1 MTEITREIFWNVGS
15 GVRIPIYLLG
25 FIAIVILIY
34 GLVKHIRLWR
44 IGKSENRVDKPF
56 QRILS
61 VLLFGFGHK
70 RILKEPYPGFMH
82 LFLFWGFLIL
92 FIGTIL
98 IFFQE
103 DFTKLFFNKN
113 FIFGNFYLTFSF
125 FLDLFGLLAIIGV
138 LLALLRRYV
147 LKPRTEMVQGKPK
160 RLDNKFEDG
169 LVLVLFFLILVTG
182 FTNEGLRIASTKPE
196 FERWSFLGW
205 QASRLFLAWGGSQ
218 SSFENLHLVSWW
230 IHAILA
236 FAFIG
241 YISYSKLLHFI
252 SSPLNQFFRSF
263 SPKGEVKPILDIEN
277 AETFGVAKLP
287 EFTWKQL
294 LDTDACTRCGR
305 CQDNCPAYLSEKPL
319 SPKKVIQDLK
329 NHLVLHGRISS
340 SKETSEDQNQPIAGN
355 VVTED
360 ELWACTTCGACQEVC
375 PVFVEVVDKVVDLR
389 RYLVL
394 MESKFAPEVKLFFKN
409 METNY
414 NPWTIGFATRG
425 DWAKDLK
432 IKILA
437 EDSNVEFLLWIGC
450 SGSFDGRNKKV
461 SRSLVNLLEKAGVNF
476 GILGTEEMCC
486 GETARRM
493 GNEYLAQILM
503 QQQIELFNKYGV
515 KKIITYCPHCF
526 NTFKNE
532 YPQFGGNYEVLHHS
546 EFILTLIEKKKLEL
560 NTSVEMSVVYHDSC
574 YLGRYNNIYDA
585 PRELLKSIRDTELLE
600 MKRRKDRSFCC
611 GAGGGRMWMEETL
624 GKRINQ
630 MRVDQAVQTNA
641 SVLATACPYCLSM
654 LTDGIKEKGV
664 EQLIAAFDVAE
675 LVEKAL

>member
-1 MTEITREIFWNVGS
+1 MEIAREIFWNVGS
-15 GVRIPIYLLG
+15 GVRIPIYGLG
-25 FIAIVILIY
+25 LIVVVILIY
-34 GLVKHIRLWR
+34 GLVKRIRLWR
-44 IGKSENRVDKPF
+44 IGKPENRVDNPLK
-56 QRILS
+56 RIGS
-61 VLLFGFGHK
+61 VFLFGFGHK
-70 RILKEPYPGFMH
+70 RILKEPYPGIMH
-82 LFLFWGFLIL
+82 LFMFWGLVIL

-103 DFTKLFFNKN
+103 DFTKLFFGKD
-113 FIFGNFYLTFSF
+113 FILGNFYLTFSF
-125 FLDLFGLLAIIGV
+125 ILDFFGLLAIIGV
-138 LLALLRRYV
+138 LLALFRRYV
-147 LKPRTEMVQGKPK
+147 LKPK

-169 LVLVLFFLILVTG
+169 LVLILLFLILITG
-182 FTNEGLRIASTKPE
+182 FTNEGLRIASTSPE
-196 FERWSFLGW
+196 FEKWSFVGW
-205 QASRLFLAWGGSQ
+205 QFSRFFLALGS
-218 SSFENLHLVSWW
+218 SESPFESFHLVSWW
-230 IHAILA
+230 IHVVLA
-236 FAFIG
+236 FGFIG

-263 SPKGEVKPILDIEN
+263 APKGEIKPILDIEN
-277 AETFGVAKLP
+277 AETFGVAKLS

-294 LDTDACTRCGR
+294 FDTDACTRCGR

-329 NHLVLHGRISS
+329 NHLVLQGKISS
-340 SKETSEDQNQPIAGN
+340 QKENPKDQSQPIAGN
-355 VVTED
+355 VIAED

-409 METNY
+409 IETNY

-432 IKILA
+432 VKILA

-450 SGSFDGRNKKV
+450 AGSFDERNKKV

-476 GILGTEEMCC
+476 GILGAEEMCC

-503 QQQIELFNKYGV
+503 QQQIELFNKYGI

-532 YPQFGGNYEVLHHS
+532 YPQFKGNYEVFHHT
-546 EFILTLIEKKKLEL
+546 EFLWDLIEKKKLEL
-560 NTSVEMSVVYHDSC
+560 STSVEMSVVYHDSC

-585 PRELLKSIRDTELLE
+585 PRKLLKAIEDTQLFE
-600 MKRRKDRSFCC
+600 MKRRKDGSFCC

-641 SVLATACPYCLSM
+641 AVLATACPYCLTM
-654 LTDGIKEKGV
+654 LGDGIKEKGA

>member
-1 MTEITREIFWNVGS
+1 MEITREIFWNVGS
-15 GVRIPIYLLG
+15 GVRIPVYLLG
-25 FIAIVILIY
+25 LIVVIILVY

-44 IGKSENRVDKPF
+44 IGKPENRVDKPLK
-56 QRILS
+56 RILS
-61 VLLFGFGHK
+61 FLVFGLGHK
-70 RILKEPYPGFMH
+70 RILKEPYPGIMH

-92 FIGTIL
+92 LIGTAI

-103 DFTKLFFNKN
+103 DFTKLFFNKT
-113 FIFGNFYLTFSF
+113 FIFGNFYLIFSF
-125 FLDLFGLLAIIGV
+125 LLDLFGLLAIIGV
-138 LLALLRRYV
+138 LLALFRRYV
-147 LKPRTEMVQGKPK
+147 LKPK
-160 RLDNKFEDG
+160 RLDNRFEDG
-169 LVLVLFFLILVTG
+169 LVLGSLLLILITG
-182 FTNEGLRIASTKPE
+182 FTNEGLRIASSTPE
-196 FERWSFLGW
+196 FEKWSFLGW
-205 QASRLFLAWGGSQ
+205 QFSKLFLTLGSTE
-218 SSFENLHLVSWW
+218 SSFESLHLISWW
-230 IHAILA
+230 IHIILA
-236 FAFIG
+236 FGFIG
-241 YISYSKLLHFI
+241 YISYSKLLHLI

-263 SPKGEVKPILDIEN
+263 TPKGEVKPILDIEN
-277 AETFGVAKLP
+277 AETFGVAKLS

-294 LDTDACTRCGR
+294 FDTDACTRCGR

-329 NHLVLHGRISS
+329 EQLLLQGKTSS
-340 SKETSEDQNQPIAGN
+340 EKETSEDQDQPIAGN
-355 VVTED
+355 LITED

-375 PVFVEVVDKVVDLR
+375 PVFVEVVDKVVDMR

-432 IKILA
+432 VKILS
-437 EDSNVEFLLWIGC
+437 EDSNVDFLFWVGC
-450 SGSFDGRNKKV
+450 AGSFDERNKKV
-461 SRSLVNLLEKAGVNF
+461 SRTLVNLLQKANVNF

-486 GETARRM
+486 GETLRRM

-503 QQQIELFNKYGV
+503 QQNIELFNKYGV
-515 KKIITYCPHCF
+515 KKIITFCPHCF

-532 YPQFGGNYEVLHHS
+532 YPQFGGVYEVFHHT
-546 EFILTLIEKKKLEL
+546 EFLWDLIQKGKLKL
-560 NTSVEMSVVYHDSC
+560 KTSVEMNVVYHDSC

-585 PRELLKSIRDTELLE
+585 PRKLLESIEDTKLFE
-600 MKRRKDRSFCC
+600 MKRKEDRSFCC

-641 SVLATACPYCLSM
+641 SVLASACPYCLTM
-654 LTDGIKEKGV
+654 LGDGIKEKGV
-664 EQLIAAFDVAE
+664 EQLISAFDVAE

>member
-1 MTEITREIFWNVGS
+1 MEITREIFWNVGS

-25 FIAIVILIY
+25 LIAIIVLIY
-34 GLVKHIRLWR
+34 GLVKRIRLWR
-44 IGKSENRVDKPF
+44 IGKPENRVDKPF
-56 QRILS
+56 KRILS
-61 VLLFGFGHK
+61 VILFGFGHK
-70 RILKEPYPGFMH
+70 RILKEPYPGIMH
-82 LFLFWGFLIL
+82 LFLFWGFVIL
-92 FIGTIL
+92 LAGTIL
-98 IFFQE
+98 IFLQE
-103 DFTKLFFNKN
+103 DFTKLFFNKI

-125 FLDLFGLLAIIGV
+125 LLDLFGLLAIIGV
-138 LLALLRRYV
+138 LLALFRRYI
-147 LKPRTEMVQGKPK
+147 LKPK
-160 RLDNKFEDG
+160 RLDNKLEDS
-169 LVLVLFFLILVTG
+169 LVLTSLFLILITG
-182 FTNEGLRIASTKPE
+182 FTNEGLRIASTLPK

-205 QASRLFLAWGGSQ
+205 QFSKLFLTIGLGAGSAE
-218 SSFENLHLVSWW
+218 SLHKVSWW

-236 FAFIG
+236 FGFIG
-241 YISYSKLLHFI
+241 YISYSRLLHLI

-277 AETFGVAKLP
+277 EETFGVAKLS

-329 NHLVLHGRISS
+329 NLLVLQGRIPSQ
-340 SKETSEDQNQPIAGN
+340 KGNPEDQNQPIASN
-355 VVTED
+355 VITED
-360 ELWACTTCGACQEVC
+360 ELWACTTCGACQEAC

-432 IKILA
+432 VKILA
-437 EDSNVEFLLWIGC
+437 EDSDVEFLLWIGC
-450 SGSFDGRNKKV
+450 AGSFDERNKKV
-461 SRSLVNLLEKAGVNF
+461 SRSLVNLLEKAQVDF
-476 GILGTEEMCC
+476 GILGAEEMCC
-486 GETARRM
+486 GETVRRM

-503 QQQIELFNKYGV
+503 QQQIELFNKYGI

-532 YPQFGGNYEVLHHS
+532 YPQFGANYEVFHHT
-546 EFILTLIEKKKLEL
+546 EFIWDLIEKKKLKL
-560 NTSVEMSVVYHDSC
+560 NTSVEMSVAYHDSC

-585 PRELLKSIRDTELLE
+585 PRKLLNSIEDTKLLE
-600 MKRRKDRSFCC
+600 MNRRKDRSFCC

-630 MRVDQAVQTNA
+630 MRVDQAIQTDA
-641 SVLATACPYCLSM
+641 AVLATACPYCLTM
-654 LTDGIKEKGV
+654 LGDGIKEKGA

>member
-1 MTEITREIFWNVGS
+1 MEITREIFWNVGT

-25 FIAIVILIY
+25 LVAIIILIY
-34 GLVKHIRLWR
+34 GLVKHIQLWR
-44 IGKSENRVDKPF
+44 IGKPENRVDKPF
-56 QRILS
+56 KRILS
-61 VLLFGFGHK
+61 VILFGFGHK
-70 RILKEPYPGFMH
+70 RTLKEPYPGIMH
-82 LFLFWGFLIL
+82 LFLFWGFIVLL
-92 FIGTIL
+92 IGTLL
-98 IFFQE
+98 IFLQE
-103 DFTKLFFNKN
+103 DFTKLFFNKI
-113 FIFGNFYLTFSF
+113 FIFGSFYLTFSF

-138 LLALLRRYV
+138 LLALFRRYV
-147 LKPRTEMVQGKPK
+147 LKPK

-169 LVLVLFFLILVTG
+169 LVLILFFLILITG
-182 FTNEGLRIASTKPE
+182 FINEGLRIASTLPK

-205 QASRLFLAWGGSQ
+205 QFSKLFLAIGLST
-218 SSFENLHLVSWW
+218 SSSESLHRFSWW

-236 FAFIG
+236 FGFIG
-241 YISYSKLLHFI
+241 YISYSRLLHLI

-263 SPKGEVKPILDIEN
+263 SPKGEIKPILDIEN
-277 AETFGVAKLP
+277 AETFGVAKLS

-329 NHLVLHGRISS
+329 NHLVLQGRIPSQ
-340 SKETSEDQNQPIAGN
+340 KENPEDQNQPIAGN
-355 VVTED
+355 VIAED
-360 ELWACTTCGACQEVC
+360 ELWACTTCGACQEAC

-432 IKILA
+432 VKILA
-437 EDSNVEFLLWIGC
+437 GDSNVEFLLWIGC
-450 SGSFDGRNKKV
+450 AGSFDERNKKV
-461 SRSLVNLLEKAGVNF
+461 SRSLVNLLEKAEVDF
-476 GILGTEEMCC
+476 GILGAEEMCC

-503 QQQIELFNKYGV
+503 QQQIELFNKYGI

-532 YPQFGGNYEVLHHS
+532 YPQFGTNYEVFHHT
-546 EFILTLIEKKKLEL
+546 EFIWDLIEKKKLKL
-560 NTSVEMSVVYHDSC
+560 NTNVEMSVVYHDSC

-585 PRELLKSIRDTELLE
+585 PRKLLNSIKDTKLFE

-630 MRVDQAVQTNA
+630 MRVDQAVRTNA
-641 SVLATACPYCLSM
+641 SVLASACPYCLTM
-654 LTDGIKEKGV
+654 LGDGIKEKGV
-664 EQLIAAFDVAE
+664 EQLITAFDVAE